1 MDWAD
6 KTVMK
11 EAAMVHGHVD
21 PLKGVDVEAEY
32 LKIMAGKS
40 GLCDRIQQLVIAR
53 WENGK

>member
-6 KTVMK
+6 RAVAQQAN
-11 EAAMVHGHVD
+11 ERIDHCD
-21 PLKGVDVEAEY
+21 PLRGVDVEAEY

-53 WENGK
+53 WENGQ